1 MVRAIPGV
9 HVPDI
14 FDEVSQDLRAERAQ
28 RFLQR
33 YGILLIIA
41 AVLIVAGA
49 GGWQAWRWRQGQTR
63 AAVATSFLTAMRQS
77 SSPLGAE
84 TATPTQT
91 GRAQAMQAF
100 AQMGA
105 DGPSGYR
112 TLARLREAALKVSAG
127 ELPAA
132 LALWNQ
138 ISADEGADIQLRHL
152 ADLLWVQHQLDSGDP
167 AAVEG
172 RLAPLIAPGD
182 PWRPLALECQAW
194 LKLRTG
200 DSKGAAAVLREIATL
215 PSAPDGV
222 RARANGLLLRLGEAP
237 GGPAAAPEKQG

>member
-14 FDEVSQDLRAERAQ
+14 FDEVSEDLRAERAQ
-28 RFLQR
+28 RLLQR
-33 YGILLIIA
+33 YGFLLVIA
-41 AVLIVAGA
+41 AVLIIAGA
-49 GGWQAWRWRQGQTR
+49 GGWQAWRWRQGQNR

-84 TATPTQT
+84 TPART
-91 GRAQAMQAF
+91 QAMQTL

-105 DGPSGYR
+105 EGPSGYR

-127 ELPAA
+127 DLPAA

-152 ADLLWVQHQLDSGDP
+152 ADLLWVQHQIDAGDP

-172 RLAPLIAPGD
+172 RLAPLIAPGE
-182 PWRPLALECQAW
+182 PWRPLALESQAW

-200 DSKGAAAVLREIATL
+200 DTKGAVAVLREIAAL

-222 RARANGLLLRLGEAP
+222 RTRANGLLLRLGETP
-237 GGPAAAPEKQG
+237 GGQAADPEKQG